1 MTCLLRPYCP
11 VSDLAFDAAAA
22 VGAGWRGSSMAD
34 AVRER
39 VCVSACVCVPRR
51 LGGVCVCVCCS
62 LVLVLLLVLS
72 LSLLALALGPICPF
86 ATSPVVCCDK
96 SCWFFLRRN
105 KTR

>member
-39 VCVSACVCVPRR
+39 VCV
-51 LGGVCVCVCCS
+51 
-62 LVLVLLLVLS
+62 
-72 LSLLALALGPICPF
+72 
-86 ATSPVVCCDK
+86 
-96 SCWFFLRRN
+96 
-105 KTR
+105 